1 MKPLESDPCVYSVP
15 GTDGALKLVAIYV
28 DDTFVL
34 SNDIKW
40 IKDVKTELAKTF
52 KVRDQG
58 PISYGLGI
66 QFKQDDKKRE
76 NFSVPT
82 LVRVESSKAF
92 WHAELQAGHYSTGT
106 QLEADQAIY
115 Y

>member
-15 GTDGALKLVAIYV
+15 GTDGAFKLVAIYV

-52 KVRDQG
+52 KVRNLG
-58 PISYGLGI
+58 PISYGLGSSNKMRKEG
-66 QFKQDDKKRE
+66 QFQCP
-76 NFSVPT
+76 NACTS
-82 LVRVESSKAF
+82 
-92 WHAELQAGHYSTGT
+92 
-106 QLEADQAIY
+106 
-115 Y
+115 